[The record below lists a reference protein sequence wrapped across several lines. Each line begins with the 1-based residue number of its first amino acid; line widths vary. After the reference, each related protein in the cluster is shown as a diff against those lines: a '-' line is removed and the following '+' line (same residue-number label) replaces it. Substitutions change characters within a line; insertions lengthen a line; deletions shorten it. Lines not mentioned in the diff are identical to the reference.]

1 MTAIDD
7 LMDIRLPEPYEMQP
21 SGETELDDFYGVDSL
36 DLPDELPVWH
46 LADVLQMPAEVICED
61 IGASKTDVLDYM
73 SVYNWLVSKQL
84 VNANIGDKVA
94 LSQSYDNLSK
104 QGFLDL

>member
-1 MTAIDD
+1 M
-7 LMDIRLPEPYEMQP
+7 Y
-21 SGETELDDFYGVDSL
+21 
-36 DLPDELPVWH
+36 
-46 LADVLQMPAEVICED
+46 
-61 IGASKTDVLDYM
+61 SKTDVLEYM
-73 SVYNWLVSKQL
+73 SVYDWLVSKQL